1 MPRHG
6 GAGRVRG
13 RPLAYFFFRSKR
25 LLRRVLLT
33 VLAVLLAAALLL
45 LCRFC
50 ISAAMWSTP
59 AMRRIWTLTVP
70 SLLPATRSKR
80 KIRTIFPSPH

>member
-1 MPRHG
+1 MPRHR

-13 RPLAYFFFRSKR
+13 VRLRIFSFPAIA

-45 LCRFC
+45 LCRFSVSQPLC
-50 ISAAMWSTP
+50 GLL
-59 AMRRIWTLTVP
+59 RRWGVSGL
-70 SLLPATRSKR
+70 
-80 KIRTIFPSPH
+80 